1 MSDRVRTTLLPL
13 LAAFIWG
20 VAFVAQKGNTTGPLA
35 FNASRAIVAFLLLLV
50 VILVMNKGDVRHVL
64 REDTRENTRT
74 LWLGG
79 LCCGLA
85 LSFAT
90 FLQQY
95 GLDGSTE
102 AGKASFLTAM
112 YIVLVP
118 LLGIPLKRRASLSV
132 WISVVIAV
140 VGLYLLCVKEGT
152 VIRPDDLVV
161 LACSFVFAVHI
172 MVIDHFAP
180 KVNGIKLSCI
190 QFLVVFVSSA
200 VLSLVLEQPK
210 LADIQASL
218 VPILYLGIM
227 SSGVAYTLQIVAQRN
242 ANPTVLTMLLSM
254 ESVFGVLA
262 GAVVLGEVLSTREYL
277 GCILMFAAVVLA
289 QIPTEKLAQLI
300 KRKQS
305 NQ

>member
-1 MSDRVRTTLLPL
+1 MFFCVCRT
-13 LAAFIWG
+13 
-20 VAFVAQKGNTTGPLA
+20 
-35 FNASRAIVAFLLLLV
+35 
-50 VILVMNKGDVRHVL
+50 
-64 REDTRENTRT
+64 
-74 LWLGG
+74 
-79 LCCGLA
+79 
-85 LSFAT
+85 
-90 FLQQY
+90 Y
-95 GLDGSTE
+95 
-102 AGKASFLTAM
+102 
-112 YIVLVP
+112 Y
-118 LLGIPLKRRASLSV
+118 
-132 WISVVIAV
+132 
-140 VGLYLLCVKEGT
+140 
-152 VIRPDDLVV
+152 
-161 LACSFVFAVHI
+161 
-172 MVIDHFAP
+172 FAP

-289 QIPTEKLAQLI
+289 QIPTEKLTQLI